1 MERLLA
7 TVWSDVLQVEKVGL
21 NDNFFDLGGHSLLS
35 LRVVAA
41 VEARSGWR
49 MDPRTL
55 FFQTLR
61 QIALT
66 GTGAG
71 QPVEYSG

>member
-1 MERLLA
+1 
-7 TVWSDVLQVEKVGL
+7 VLQIEKVSV

-61 QIALT
+61 QLALM

-71 QPVEYSG
+71 RPVGHGT